1 MPALLENRE
10 PERGLSRRLENR
22 GQATI
27 EFVLSLGLLLL
38 MLVAALDFGR
48 AFFGYIAIT
57 NASREG
63 ARSGV
68 VTLNPASIEPAVRQ
82 EIQGNNLTPA
92 LVTVTYNWGG
102 SGQALAVTV
111 SYRFDTIVTTI
122 LPFAQVTIRSTTS
135 MMIP

>member
-1 MPALLENRE
+1 MPALQENRE
-10 PERGLSRRLENR
+10 PERGLYRRLENR

-48 AFFGYIAIT
+48 AFFSYIAIV

-68 VTLNPASIEPAVRQ
+68 ITLNPASIEPAVPQ
-82 EIQGNNLTPA
+82 EIQGNNLVPA
-92 LVTVTYNWGG
+92 LVTVTYTWGAVG
-102 SGQALAVTV
+102 SLSQ
-111 SYRFDTIVTTI
+111 S
-122 LPFAQVTIRSTTS
+122 P
-135 MMIP
+135 

>member
-1 MPALLENRE
+1 MPALQGNRE
-10 PERGLSRRLENR
+10 PERGLSRRLDNR

-48 AFFGYIAIT
+48 AFFGYIAIV

-82 EIQGNNLTPA
+82 EIQGNNLAPA

-122 LPFAQVTIRSTTS
+122 LPFAQVTIHSTTS